1 MAQGKQAK
9 VLTERQIQKALRYI
23 ETTRYPERDRAIFML
38 SVKAGLRAKEI
49 ACLTW
54 AMVTDP
60 EGKVSDVIAL
70 ENKAS
75 KGRNGG
81 RTVPLNRELQAALV
95 AYQPV
100 ADHKPGG
107 YLVTTERASRATAG
121 VITMWFQ
128 RLYQSLAFEG
138 CSSHS
143 GRRTFITR
151 AARKVSEAGGSL
163 RDVQQLAGHRS
174 LATTQRYVE
183 GDTEAKRKL
192 VNLI

>member
-1 MAQGKQAK
+1 
-9 VLTERQIQKALRYI
+9 
-23 ETTRYPERDRAIFML
+23 
-38 SVKAGLRAKEI
+38 
-49 ACLTW
+49 
-54 AMVTDP
+54 MVTDA
-60 EGKVSDVIAL
+60 EGKVADVIAL
-70 ENKAS
+70 ENRAS

-81 RTVPLNRELQAALV
+81 RTVPLNRELRAALE

-100 ADHKPGG
+100 AVRKPGG
-107 YLVTTERASRATAG
+107 YVITTERASKATAG
-121 VITMWFQ
+121 TIAMWFQ
-128 RLYQSLAFEG
+128 RFYQSLAFEG
-138 CSSHS
+138 CPSHP

-151 AARKVSEAGGSL
+151 AARKVSEVGGSL